1 MSGAG
6 MSCNLRRAQP
16 SEAQHDAVYL
26 GTRLCPWLV
35 ANGKSGRDSGDG
47 CAFGAALWIDVRAAA
62 AADPE
67 AGSPAVVMP
76 LRSSLFDS
84 SASSL
89 GSARLAMQTPIDEDA
104 EASASARP
112 ELVKCPELLLTGIEL
127 EKRTTLRILHKKGRR
142 FESPWEPFFVGIYAH
157 SLFYYAHLG
166 DWPRAVV
173 PLVDADVKAVDRI
186 FRHGDFAA
194 GGDDCGPC
202 WKVTSSTGRVVLF
215 RAPSHEARLEWIEQ
229 LRQASGGLG
238 VARKTSMD
246 GKAALAL
253 ARRLSRSSSTASA
266 TSVTTNPMVQSPR
279 ARAQSRRRKLN
290 SEDEDSSEALRDALA
305 MVEKQRKEIQ
315 ELQMRLTM
323 LPGTTNEVEKKDRD
337 RECFENDD
345 GRARGR
351 QLEAPRG
358 KTKRKE
364 VNADGLDLDA
374 MLDDAA
380 VEMCKLSLDSA
391 VAEVLSEDEDT
402 PESEGDEEENI
413 GQVGDQQ
420 MRKRGTLQ
428 SRVSINDSIETSS
441 HANDGQ
447 LAQPACEVGAVVSS
461 AEKVAAPFKQVVTP
475 ETDRRQR
482 ESTSASS
489 NPEEGSERSNF
500 TSPLSVPSAI
510 SYDVAENN
518 SIQQQ
523 AAELAEMAR
532 TLNKDE
538 LTDSSSTRES
548 SEDGSLTS
556 SFKGSHSGTGVFDS
570 SGIAGNDYLQQQAM
584 ELAEI
589 ARTLQS
595 SLRTDPKSTKK
606 PLQTMSSSPSLLQSQ
621 PSFSGFSSSFCLF
634 IWRLASD
641 ISTVLSDVT
650 EFGLSQIN
658 SNNSNESIF
667 SITQDDLFYDDD
679 DDSEIERL
687 SEFEAS
693 DSQFLEASGFLDSI
707 HQVMKDFIVSSQP
720 DQSRHT
726 DQVVISNEIIAEI
739 RQGIDEDAS
748 KEKDELEDNR
758 KCATQS
764 ESPATGSSN
773 GTSPRIRSL
782 FSHARSARDFFSG
795 DFEIRAPIPQTPK
808 DLPALVVEETMSVVA
823 SILQSA
829 GREDK
834 MLLLAPFL
842 RVFGSRNRLSNLI
855 RWAIEIEV
863 ASVINVATLFR
874 SDDYASRLVSTYI
887 KAVGAKFIRVA
898 LSDPIRQIFK
908 LKIADME
915 LNPHKEESLQDEAQ
929 ADSNA
934 ANLMRTCQNI
944 IDSIMKNT
952 NYIPS
957 SYFHICSHLN
967 SKVISRFDGSKEGV
981 EAEDASTL
989 TRSVIGGFLFLR
1001 FVCPAITTPHLYGL
1015 TKQLPPPETR
1025 RVLVLVTKLLF
1036 KTATGVRFG
1045 DREPDFKYVCV
1056 AVLLLCFMLL
1066 ANFKIIR
1073 IRVLNPF
1080 IEMNSPA
1087 IQQLFANLAMSP
1099 SQDIDECFTSDS
1111 RKIYS
1116 HVSSSQLVDDLE
1128 MIRSISEKNLSEIET
1143 KLEECECGSEISENF
1158 KNAVLNAD
1166 PLQKTS
1172 LSKKL
1177 SANMKFLSGFGKK
1190 PRKQSDV

>member
-1 MSGAG
+1 
-6 MSCNLRRAQP
+6 
-16 SEAQHDAVYL
+16 
-26 GTRLCPWLV
+26 
-35 ANGKSGRDSGDG
+35 
-47 CAFGAALWIDVRAAA
+47 
-62 AADPE
+62 
-67 AGSPAVVMP
+67 MP
-76 LRSSLFDS
+76 LRSSMFDPS
-84 SASSL
+84 VSGL
-89 GSARLAMQTPIDEDA
+89 GSERLNVQIPIDEEA
-104 EASASARP
+104 EASAPAPARP
-112 ELVKCPELLLTGIEL
+112 EHVKCPELMLTGLEL
-127 EKRTTLRILHKKGRR
+127 EKRATLRILHKKGRR
-142 FESPWEPFFVGIYAH
+142 FESPWEPYFVGIYAQT
-157 SLFYYAHLG
+157 LFYYANLG

-173 PLVDADVKAVDRI
+173 PLIDADVRAVDRI
-186 FRHGDFAA
+186 FRHGDSAT
-194 GGDDCGPC
+194 GSDDCGPC
-202 WKVTSSTGRVVLF
+202 WKVTSCSGRVVLF

-229 LRQASGGLG
+229 LRQASGRVGG
-238 VARKTSMD
+238 TRKISMD

-253 ARRLSRSSSTASA
+253 ARRLSRSSSSASS
-266 TSVTTNPMVQSPR
+266 TSNVVVAVSPR
-279 ARAQSRRRKLN
+279 GFQSRRRKLN
-290 SEDEDSSEALRDALA
+290 SEDEESSEALRAALRL
-305 MVEKQRKEIQ
+305 VEKQKKEIEKLQKRLVKFEGNTEGVKEEGRDQ
-315 ELQMRLTM
+315 EHAVF
-323 LPGTTNEVEKKDRD
+323 EVQPKRD
-337 RECFENDD
+337 R
-345 GRARGR
+345 GRELKARIKHGEGETE
-351 QLEAPRG
+351 QGNGINPGE
-358 KTKRKE
+358 
-364 VNADGLDLDA
+364 LDLDA
-374 MLDDAA
+374 MLNDAA
-380 VEMCKLSLDSA
+380 IEMCKLSRDSA
-391 VAEVLSEDEDT
+391 ESDVLSADEDT
-402 PESEGDEEENI
+402 PESEGEEEDFA
-413 GQVGDQQ
+413 QVRDQRDRRQ
-420 MRKRGTLQ
+420 GTLQ
-428 SRVSINDSIETSS
+428 SLNRAKSDQVESNSGEV
-441 HANDGQ
+441 
-447 LAQPACEVGAVVSS
+447 PATFKRDIS
-461 AEKVAAPFKQVVTP
+461 AA
-475 ETDRRQR
+475 
-482 ESTSASS
+482 
-489 NPEEGSERSNF
+489 
-500 TSPLSVPSAI
+500 TSPLQKSESASI
-510 SYDVAENN
+510 GPKEELTRKDSSPVKSTSTSCYDVAEND

-532 TLNKDE
+532 SLNKDD

-556 SFKGSHSGTGVFDS
+556 SFKGSHSGGGIFDS
-570 SGIAGNDYLQQQAM
+570 GGSAGNDFLQQQAM

-595 SLRTDPKSTKK
+595 SLRADHK
-606 PLQTMSSSPSLLQSQ
+606 PAMVPLKTTSSASSLLESQ
-621 PSFSGFSSSFCLF
+621 SSF
-634 IWRLASD
+634 
-641 ISTVLSDVT
+641 SDVT

-658 SNNSNESIF
+658 SNDSNESIF

-720 DQSRHT
+720 DQSHQP
-726 DQVVISNEIIAEI
+726 DQVVISDEIIAEI
-739 RQGIDEDAS
+739 RQGIDGDS
-748 KEKDELEDNR
+748 LKEEDELEESQKQR
-758 KCATQS
+758 TVRS
-764 ESPATGSSN
+764 GSPATGSSSS
-773 GTSPRIRSL
+773 GSSPRIRSL

-795 DFEIRAPIPQTPK
+795 DFDVAIRAPLPQTPK
-808 DLPALVVEETMSVVA
+808 DLPSLVVEDTMSVVA

-842 RVFGSRNRLSNLI
+842 RVFGNHNCLSNLI

-874 SDDYASRLVSTYI
+874 SDDYASRLVSTYS
-887 KAVGAKFIRVA
+887 KAIGSKFIRVA

-915 LNPHKEESLQDEAQ
+915 LNPFKEESLQNEDQ
-929 ADSNA
+929 ADANA

-967 SKVISRFDGSKEGV
+967 SKVISRFDGSKEGIKG
-981 EAEDASTL
+981 EDASTL

-1036 KTATGVRFG
+1036 KTATGVKFG
-1045 DREPDFKYVCV
+1045 DREPDFK
-1056 AVLLLCFMLL
+1056 
-1066 ANFKIIR
+1066 
-1073 IRVLNPF
+1073 VLNPF
-1080 IEMNSPA
+1080 IEKNSPA

-1099 SQDIDECFTSDS
+1099 SQDIDECFASDS

-1128 MIRSISEKNLSEIET
+1128 VIRSISEKNLSEIEK
-1143 KLEECECGSEISENF
+1143 KLVECDCAPEVTENF
-1158 KNAVLNAD
+1158 KTAVLTSAD

-1190 PRKQSDV
+1190 PRKQSDI